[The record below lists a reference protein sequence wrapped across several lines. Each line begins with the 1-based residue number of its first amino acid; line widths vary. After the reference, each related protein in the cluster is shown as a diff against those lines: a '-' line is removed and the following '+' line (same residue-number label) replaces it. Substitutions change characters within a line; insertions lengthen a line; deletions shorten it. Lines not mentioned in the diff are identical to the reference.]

1 MRRNNKFLKI
11 ITLLNVLGIQS
22 TISISSNSLF
32 IHIPKGIAPNL
43 KKSINN
49 YIFDFIKYGKGVGFN
64 LFQHDASKVIS
75 KFLTLYQTNL
85 LIYITYKYNSYT
97 KNYQYSIYG
106 YDLDKICKGLSDY
119 IYYILDDDFKDF
131 KYKNSKKLCDQ
142 LFKSIEERK
151 NKYFE
156 NNIHFLHSKEA
167 AINRFNLLK
176 HFFINIM
183 NLDVVNVFDD
193 NNSIVCKIAFPNSYA
208 GCNLK
213 TITCEYI
220 EGKTFDKEKY
230 YNPVLNG
237 YGNNVI
243 VAPIIYTNIIYK
255 YNVTS
260 KSLIKVQTHNDC
272 IVDSDELPFDFN
284 EVLFYFLP
292 VVEDDIPLSLGKY
305 PSIDSVNKD
314 LKEVLDKYVNSYDII
329 NL

>member
-1 MRRNNKFLKI
+1 MDSHIKDKLTILLTAINSDHYIEIDENIIMFKFPYNFHLSGNFYSYVSYFICHNASMQFALVYCHDVTTVTKKINLTKLTSHYVYIKHDYKNN
-11 ITLLNVLGIQS
+11 V
-22 TISISSNSLF
+22 
-32 IHIPKGIAPNL
+32 
-43 KKSINN
+43 
-49 YIFDFIKYGKGVGFN
+49 
-64 LFQHDASKVIS
+64 
-75 KFLTLYQTNL
+75 
-85 LIYITYKYNSYT
+85 
-97 KNYQYSIYG
+97 YSIYG

-131 KYKNSKKLCDQ
+131 KYKNSKKLCNQ

-156 NNIHFLHSKEA
+156 NNIHFLHSKGV

-237 YGNNVI
+237 YGNSVI

-305 PSIDSVNKD
+305 PSMDSVNKD
-314 LKEVLDKYVNSYDII
+314 LKEVLDKYVNSYEKNIK
-329 NL
+329 